1 MKTEVWTLCP
11 SLDLGT
17 KHPWKE
23 LQRQRLELRQ
33 KERMDH
39 LETAIPVDPSKK
51 NISKGKVG
59 SINAYIKTEEIAQEN
74 KQYYTERS

>member
-1 MKTEVWTLCP
+1 M
-11 SLDLGT
+11 
-17 KHPWKE
+17 
-23 LQRQRLELRQ
+23 ELRQ

-74 KQYYTERS
+74 KQYYTQRS